1 MGDLAGAR
9 HVVGDGDGGD
19 AGVLDE
25 ADDKIVDNVRA
36 DRIEAGRR
44 LVEEEDFGSRRDG
57 AGEGDALLHAAGKLG
72 RAEVEDVAAET
83 DALQI
88 LFRDGPHPGRILK
101 ATLRQAEGDVAPD
114 RQ

>member
-44 LVEEEDFGSRRDG
+44 LVAEEAFGSRRDG
-57 AGEGDALLHAAGKLG
+57 AGEGDALLPDAGTLG
-72 RAEVEDVAAET
+72 RAAVGEVAAET
-83 DALQI
+83 DAVQL
-88 LFRDGPHPGRILK
+88 LFRADPQHGGITT
-101 ATLRQAEGDVAPD
+101 ANLRHA
-114 RQ
+114 R